1 MLRAPALNQALAVC
15 GRWLFG
21 WALAHVLGACLLG
34 RLRPLSAVLS
44 WRAFAPLAALS
55 YSAYL
60 LQWAVLALVPS
71 WEAAGVTSLYAAW
84 ATLLLGTAI
93 ALAASLAAALPLH
106 LLVERPCSLLWP
118 RHW

>member
-1 MLRAPALNQALAVC
+1 MAQAAALNQALAVF

-34 RLRPLSAVLS
+34 RLRALNALLS
-44 WRAFAPLAALS
+44 WRAFAPVAALS

-60 LQWAVLALVPS
+60 LQWAVLGLVPS
-71 WEAAGVTSLYAAW
+71 WDAAGVTTLYAAW

-93 ALAASLAAALPLH
+93 TLAASLAAALPLH
-106 LLVERPCSLLWP
+106 CLVERPFAMLWP